1 VADRVEA
8 LPLGEQ
14 LRGVELRVEDSL
26 LVVQRPGEI

>member
-14 LRGVELRVEDSL
+14 ARRVELCVEDPL
-26 LVVQRPGEI
+26 FVVQRPGEI